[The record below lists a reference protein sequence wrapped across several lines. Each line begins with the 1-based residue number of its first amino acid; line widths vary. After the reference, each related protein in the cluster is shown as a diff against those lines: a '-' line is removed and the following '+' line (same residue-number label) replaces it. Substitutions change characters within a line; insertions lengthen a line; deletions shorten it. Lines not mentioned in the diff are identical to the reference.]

1 MADKVIFSQPYGT
14 VLVDASV
21 PCIITQW
28 HSFANA
34 TEFIA
39 LQGFALEY
47 FEQHSTPATPWG
59 WIGDVRHMGA
69 IPAKAQAWLI
79 AEFNHRAT
87 AAGLREVSVVVAEN
101 IFGQLATQR
110 YAQETTQARERYELH
125 TSFYDSLD
133 AAKAG
138 ARAALVQP

>member
-1 MADKVIFSQPYGT
+1 MSDKVIFSEPYGS

-34 TEFIA
+34 TEFIS
-39 LQGFALEY
+39 LQAFALAY
-47 FEQHSTPATPWG
+47 FEAHSYPDRPWG
-59 WIGDVRHMGA
+59 WVGDVRHMGA

-79 AEFNHRAT
+79 AEFNPRAT
-87 AAGLREVSVVVAEN
+87 AANLREVSVVVAEN
-101 IFGQLATQR
+101 VFGQLATQR
-110 YAQETTQARERYELH
+110 YAQETSQARDKYLLH
-125 TSFYDSLD
+125 TEFYDSLA

-138 ARAALVQP
+138 ARAALG

>member
-1 MADKVIFSQPYGT
+1 MASNILFAQPYGQ
-14 VLVDASV
+14 VLVDTSV
-21 PCIITQW
+21 PCVITQW

-34 TEFIA
+34 TDFIA
-39 LQGFALEY
+39 LQNFALKH
-47 FEQHSTPATPWG
+47 FEAHSTPAAPWG
-59 WIGDVRHMGA
+59 WVGDVRHMGA

-110 YAQETTQARERYELH
+110 YAQETTQARNRYVLH
-125 TSFYDSLD
+125 TEYYDSLES
-133 AAKAG
+133 AKAG
-138 ARAALVQP
+138 ARAALTAR